1 MAECMDFP
9 NTFKEFIDEYSFK
22 DREEIY
28 TNGSELIQTFRVM
41 QGYEHFIADHDQQ
54 IRNETI
60 DEFALLMKEALNHDW
75 ATTKISDMM
84 IYNRLFDKCNEIAE
98 KIKER
103 D

>member
-22 DREEIY
+22 DRKEIY

-41 QGYEHFIADHDQQ
+41 QGYEHFIAEHDKQ

-60 DEFALLMKEALNHDW
+60 DEFVKTLEKSLLEDEVENGIL
-75 ATTKISDMM
+75 TKSDVGVVMG
-84 IYNRLFDKCNEIAE
+84 C
-98 KIKER
+98 IKYLL
-103 D
+103 DVL